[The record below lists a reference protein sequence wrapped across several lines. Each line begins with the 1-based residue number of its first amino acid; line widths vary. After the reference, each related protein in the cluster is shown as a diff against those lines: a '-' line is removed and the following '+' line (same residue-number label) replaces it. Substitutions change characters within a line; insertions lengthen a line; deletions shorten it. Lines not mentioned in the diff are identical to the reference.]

1 VIQREELISQ
11 VRNMK
16 LRRNRIVI
24 DLDKARADEQGRARA
39 GRSRR
44 AGRVLKILAL
54 LLVLIIIGALA
65 GGYFWWRHYQ
75 GQPTYSL
82 ALLVDAAQRNDGA
95 EIDRLLDMDKI
106 TADFVAQ
113 VKAKVPGSSLLP
125 AQVEQTLTPKLKP
138 TVRDELI
145 KEVQRLTEQAKGK
158 PFPLVALAVPYFV
171 NIKQDGNAAT
181 AEMKLQDQ
189 QIKLRMQADATGRWQ
204 TVAIQDDKLAELIA
218 DSVKKNLPKSPSQ
231 WQDALEK
238 QLKGLSLPTP

>member
-1 VIQREELISQ
+1 
-11 VRNMK
+11 MK
-16 LRRNRIVI
+16 LKRNRIVI
-24 DLDKARADEQGRARA
+24 DLDKARAPEQGRVRER
-39 GRSRR
+39 RSGR
-44 AGRVLKILAL
+44 AGRVLGFIAVVLAVVIVVA
-54 LLVLIIIGALA
+54 LV

-75 GQPTYSL
+75 NQPGYSL

-106 TADFVAQ
+106 TSDFVTQ
-113 VKAKVPGSSLLP
+113 VKARVPGSSLLP

-145 KEVQRLTEQAKGK
+145 KELQRLTQPATGK

-171 NIKQDGNAAT
+171 DIKQNGNAAT
-181 AEMKLQDQ
+181 AEMKLQDE
-189 QIKLRMQADATGRWQ
+189 QIKLTMQADAAVRWR

>member
-1 VIQREELISQ
+1 
-11 VRNMK
+11 MK

-24 DLDKARADEQGRARA
+24 DLDKARVDQQGQVRARRS
-39 GRSRR
+39 GRL
-44 AGRVLKILAL
+44 GRVLKIIAL
-54 LLVLIIIGALA
+54 LLVLIIIGAVA

-75 GQPTYSL
+75 GQPAYSL

-106 TADFVAQ
+106 TTDFVAQ

-145 KEVQRLTEQAKGK
+145 KELQRLTEPAKGK
-158 PFPLVALAVPYFV
+158 PFPLVALAVPYFIE
-171 NIKQDGNAAT
+171 IKQDAGTAT

-189 QIKLRMQADATGRWQ
+189 QIKLTMQADASGGWR
-204 TVAIQDDKLAELIA
+204 TVAIQDDKLAEMIA
-218 DSVKKNLPKSPSQ
+218 DSVKKNLPKSPSD
-231 WQDALEK
+231 WKDAIEK
-238 QLKGLSLPTP
+238 QLKGVSLPTP

>member
-1 VIQREELISQ
+1 
-11 VRNMK
+11 MK

-24 DLDKARADEQGRARA
+24 PLDKARADDRGRARA
-39 GRSRR
+39 PRSGR
-44 AGRVLKILAL
+44 AGRVLGFIAIV
-54 LLVLIIIGALA
+54 LVVVIIGAVL

-75 GQPTYSL
+75 SQPAYSL

-95 EIDRLLDMDKI
+95 EIDRLLDLDKI
-106 TADFVAQ
+106 TTDFVTQ
-113 VKAKVPGSSLLP
+113 VKVRVPGSQLLP

-145 KEVQRLTEQAKGK
+145 KQVQRLTERAAGK

-171 NIKQDGNAAT
+171 DIKQNGNAAT
-181 AEMKLQDQ
+181 AEMKLQDE
-189 QIKLRMQADATGRWQ
+189 QIKLTMLADAAGRWQ

-218 DSVKKNLPKSPSQ
+218 DSVKNNLPRSPVQ
-231 WQDALEK
+231 WQDVLEK

>member
-1 VIQREELISQ
+1 
-11 VRNMK
+11 MK
-16 LRRNRIVI
+16 LKRNRIVI
-24 DLDKARADEQGRARA
+24 DLDKARADEQVLVRAR
-39 GRSRR
+39 RS
-44 AGRVLKILAL
+44 GRVGRTLGIIAIVLVVIVIGLA
-54 LLVLIIIGALA
+54 A

-75 GQPTYSL
+75 TQPAYSL

-106 TADFVAQ
+106 TNDFVAQ
-113 VKAKVPGSSLLP
+113 VKARVPGSSLLP

-138 TVRDELI
+138 TVRDELT
-145 KEVQRLTEQAKGK
+145 KELQRLTERAKGK

-171 NIKQDGNAAT
+171 EIKQDGNAAI

-189 QIKLRMQADATGRWQ
+189 QIKLTMQADATGRWQ

-218 DSVKKNLPKSPSQ
+218 DSVKKNLPKSPAQ

-238 QLKGLSLPTP
+238 QLKGLNLPTP

>member
-1 VIQREELISQ
+1 
-11 VRNMK
+11 MK

-24 DLDKARADEQGRARA
+24 DLDKARADQQGRVRARRS
-39 GRSRR
+39 GRF
-44 AGRVLKILAL
+44 GRVLKLIAL
-54 LLVLIIIGALA
+54 LLVLIVIGALV

-75 GQPTYSL
+75 SQPAYSL

-95 EIDRLLDMDKI
+95 EIDRLLDMEKI
-106 TADFVAQ
+106 TADFVTQ
-113 VKAKVPGSSLLP
+113 VKARVPGSSLLP

-145 KEVQRLTEQAKGK
+145 KEVKRLTVRAAGK
-158 PFPLVALAVPYFV
+158 PLPLVALAVPYFV
-171 NIKQDGNAAT
+171 DIKQEGNAAT
-181 AEMKLQDQ
+181 ATMKLEDQ
-189 QIKLRMQADATGRWQ
+189 QIKLTMQADATGRWQ
-204 TVAIQDDKLAELIA
+204 TVAIQDDKLADLIA

>member
-1 VIQREELISQ
+1 
-11 VRNMK
+11 MK

-24 DLDKARADEQGRARA
+24 PLDNARADEGRVRAR
-39 GRSRR
+39 RSGR
-44 AGRVLKILAL
+44 AGRVLGFIAIV
-54 LLVLIIIGALA
+54 LVVVIAGALA

-75 GQPTYSL
+75 GQPAYSL

-106 TADFVAQ
+106 TNDFVSQ
-113 VKAKVPGSSLLP
+113 VKAKIPGASLLP
-125 AQVEQTLTPKLKP
+125 AQIEQTLTPNLKP

-145 KEVQRLTEQAKGK
+145 KELQRLTEQAKGK
-158 PFPLVALAVPYFV
+158 PFPLVALAVPYLV
-171 NIKQDGNAAT
+171 DVKQNGNAAT

-189 QIKLRMQADATGRWQ
+189 KVKLTMQADAAGNWQ

-238 QLKGLSLPTP
+238 QLNIVPRTGLDFCSSFRSDIARP

>member
-1 VIQREELISQ
+1 
-11 VRNMK
+11 MK
-16 LRRNRIVI
+16 FRRNRIVI
-24 DLDKARADEQGRARA
+24 DLDKARADEQGRVRARRS
-39 GRSRR
+39 GRV
-44 AGRVLKILAL
+44 GRVLGFIAVV
-54 LLVLIIIGALA
+54 LVVIVIGAAA

-75 GQPTYSL
+75 TQPAYSL

-106 TADFVAQ
+106 TNDFVAQ
-113 VKAKVPGSSLLP
+113 VKARVPGASAVGGLLP

-145 KEVQRLTEQAKGK
+145 KEVQRLTERAAGK

-171 NIKQDGNAAT
+171 DIKQAGNAAS

-189 QIKLRMQADATGRWQ
+189 QIKLTMQADAAGRWQ
-204 TVAIQDDKLAELIA
+204 TVAIQDDKLAELVA

>member
-1 VIQREELISQ
+1 
-11 VRNMK
+11 MK

-24 DLDKARADEQGRARA
+24 DLDKARADQNVRVRAR
-39 GRSRR
+39 RSGR
-44 AGRVLKILAL
+44 AGRVLGFIAIV
-54 LLVLIIIGALA
+54 LVVVIIGALV

-75 GQPTYSL
+75 SQPAYSL

-106 TADFVAQ
+106 TTDFVTQ
-113 VKAKVPGSSLLP
+113 VKARVPGSSLLP
-125 AQVEQTLTPKLKP
+125 AQVEQSLTPKLKP

-145 KEVQRLTEQAKGK
+145 KEVQRLTERAAGK

-171 NIKQDGNAAT
+171 DIKQNGNAAT
-181 AEMKLQDQ
+181 AEMKLEDQ
-189 QIKLRMQADATGRWQ
+189 QIKLTMQADTAGRWQ
-204 TVAIQDDKLAELIA
+204 TVAIQDDKLADLIA